1 MMTRKEMIT
10 ACVNDQIARG
20 IIKAESK
27 DKQIKARLTGAIKM
41 SWNDCKAWYD
51 DVFGGNDAPRGG
63 YTLADAKTGNVIL
76 EAHFAEI

>member
-20 IIKAESK
+20 IIETESK

-41 SWNDCKAWYD
+41 SWSDCKAWFD
-51 DVFGGNDAPRGG
+51 DVFGNADTSRG
-63 YTLADAKTGNVIL
+63 YALADTKTGNIIL